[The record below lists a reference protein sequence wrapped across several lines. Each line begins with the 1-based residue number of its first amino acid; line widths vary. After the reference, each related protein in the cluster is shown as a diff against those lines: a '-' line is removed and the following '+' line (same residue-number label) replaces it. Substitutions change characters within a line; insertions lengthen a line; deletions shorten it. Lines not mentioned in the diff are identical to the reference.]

1 MRLVLAGCLLS
12 LAACRHH
19 GAPEPAW
26 PKSAG
31 HVAPEKWED
40 DGGESLEPQQASHIA
55 AVERAEDRTPAVEA
69 EAIVVEAPAA
79 PKGDAKPDGKPDA
92 KPDAK
97 TDAKPPTGEIEVIEI
112 KPEDIVID
120 R

>member
-1 MRLVLAGCLLS
+1 MMRTAATLLALAVVL
-12 LAACRHH
+12 LAAC
-19 GAPEPAW
+19 GPTSSAGPAW

-31 HVAPEKWED
+31 RVEVDPEK

-55 AVERAEDRTPAVEA
+55 AVERTEDRTPAVGK
-69 EAIVVEAPAA
+69 EAIVVEAPSPAKGEA
-79 PKGDAKPDGKPDA
+79 KVEPNGEAKGEPKVE
-92 KPDAK
+92 
-97 TDAKPPTGEIEVIEI
+97 TIEVIEI